1 MPLVSV
7 PSPANV
13 YPNVLAATAMSL
25 TRICGILTEVSLE
38 YKEFVSRADDY
49 ASGFLPYKPAV
60 DNIASFNL

>member
-1 MPLVSV
+1 
-7 PSPANV
+7 
-13 YPNVLAATAMSL
+13 MSL